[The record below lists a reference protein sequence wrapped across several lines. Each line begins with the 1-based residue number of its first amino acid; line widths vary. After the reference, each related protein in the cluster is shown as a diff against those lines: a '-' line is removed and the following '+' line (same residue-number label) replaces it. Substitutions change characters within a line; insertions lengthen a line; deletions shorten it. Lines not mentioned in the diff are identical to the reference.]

1 MVHVRL
7 NERETNPNPY
17 VNFISALDTGDPESQ
32 EDARQL
38 LRALAAQVKPV
49 MKAYGLVV
57 NSLEEYEFNRVFAGR
72 NWNNGETVGKFEDTI
87 RPPVHSK
94 RGTSELVLRGPDGLY
109 QPTYYI
115 MSTLCH
121 ELAHIK
127 HMNHGPAFQA
137 LWKRFRAEVRA
148 LQDKGYYGDGM
159 WSSGHRLMDSAEVS
173 GDGITEAG
181 EFPEF
186 LCGGAQ
192 KQSRSSALGRKR
204 RVRQPR
210 RETVASNK
218 TGRQTAK
225 RRKAGGRVKSQSAF
239 SGEGALLTEGA
250 LDPKGKGV
258 GFRKQAGSKR
268 AREERALAAEQRLK
282 VLQAAE
288 RRTKALQAESPKA
301 STSNSNELES
311 AEEDK
316 RTDAFRRAST
326 SKASSQPESDEIDEE
341 IDDPDED
348 DFGDE
353 PVGETD
359 AERRQA
365 LLRSGNSEDL
375 VTLNDIDWKDFQK
388 DFNFT
393 RHNTKDAPEPIEIS
407 SEDDIPI
414 ASGSTFVM
422 PGKHLVHSKDSK
434 AKESKKGATLGL
446 GNMVQSEISLR
457 KKESLGMAPVKAGS
471 RILGRGS
478 HAQTTE
484 PSWACHMCTLLN
496 KESFLACSVCSTPRL
511 ASNPAEGAD

>member
-7 NERETNPNPY
+7 NEKESNPNPY
-17 VNFISALDTGDPESQ
+17 VNFISSLDVGDAASQ
-32 EDARQL
+32 EDARQF
-38 LRALAAQVKPV
+38 LRALAAQVKPL
-49 MKAYGLVV
+49 MKAHGLVV

-72 NWNNGETVGKFEDTI
+72 NWNAGETV
-87 RPPVHSK
+87 
-94 RGTSELVLRGPDGLY
+94 ELVLRGPGGSF
-109 QPTYYI
+109 QPTSYI

-148 LQDKGYYGDGM
+148 LQDKGYYGDGY
-159 WSSGHRLMDSAEVS
+159 WSAGTRLFDSAEVS
-173 GDGITEAG
+173 GDGIEGG
-181 EFPEF
+181 ECPEF

-192 KQSRSSALGRKR
+192 KQSRPSALGRKR
-204 RVRQPR
+204 RARGPR

-225 RRKAGGRVKSQSAF
+225 KRKAGARVKSEYAF
-239 SGEGALLTEGA
+239 SGQGSFLTDGA

-268 AREERALAAEQRLK
+268 AREERALATEQRIK
-282 VLQAAE
+282 GLQAAE
-288 RRTKALQAESPKA
+288 RRAKGSQPQA
-301 STSNSNELES
+301 STSQAEKPES
-311 AEEDK
+311 EEEDK
-316 RTDAFRRAST
+316 LDASRQGSR
-326 SKASSQPESDEIDEE
+326 SDESEEEELEEDE
-341 IDDPDED
+341 
-348 DFGDE
+348 FGDE

-375 VTLNDIDWKDFQK
+375 QGLKAKGWKDFQN

-393 RHNTKDAPEPIEIS
+393 RHDAKKKIPEAIIDIS
-407 SEDDIPI
+407 SDDDNDIPV

-422 PGKHLVHSKDSK
+422 PSPKKASAKDSK
-434 AKESKKGATLGL
+434 TKEGGKSGALGL
-446 GNMVQSEISLR
+446 GGLVQSEISLR

-471 RILGRGS
+471 RVLGVPKT
-478 HAQTTE
+478 QQ
-484 PSWACHMCTLLN
+484 WACHMCTFLN
-496 KESFLACSVCSTPRL
+496 EENFLACSVCSTPRKQ
-511 ASNPAEGAD
+511 G